1 MGLSDRWTFL
11 EMIVLD
17 TNVVSELMLEEPDAD
32 VVRWLDQQAPRSI
45 WTTSITV
52 FEVRF
57 GLARMNSGA
66 RKHRLSTQFD
76 NLLNEDIRGRVFH
89 FDTLAAERTAAL
101 MAELESVGRGIELRD
116 GMICGIALV
125 RQADVATHNV
135 RHFAATPVS
144 IVNPWSANVA

>member
-1 MGLSDRWTFL
+1 M
-11 EMIVLD
+11 LD
-17 TNVVSELMLEEPDAD
+17 EPDAD
-32 VVRWLDQQAPRSI
+32 VVRWLDQQPLRSI

-57 GLARMNSGA
+57 GLARMDASA
-66 RKHRLSTQFD
+66 KKRRLSTLFD
-76 NLLNEDIRGRVFH
+76 TLLNEDIRGRVFD

-101 MAELESVGRGIELRD
+101 MAELQDAGRSIDLRD

-125 RQADVATHNV
+125 RRADVATRNV

-144 IVNPWSANVA
+144 TINPWSAHVS

>member
-1 MGLSDRWTFL
+1 
-11 EMIVLD
+11 MIVLD
-17 TNVVSELMLEEPDAD
+17 TNVISALMLDAPDAD
-32 VVRWLDQQAPRSI
+32 VVQWLDQQPPRSI

-57 GLARMNSGA
+57 GLARMDAGA
-66 RKHRLSTQFD
+66 KKRRLSTLFD
-76 NLLNEDIRGRVFH
+76 ALLNEDIRGRVFD

-101 MAELESVGRGIELRD
+101 MAELQDAGRSIDLRD

-125 RQADVATHNV
+125 RRADVATRNV

-144 IVNPWSANVA
+144 TINPWSAHVS

>member
-1 MGLSDRWTFL
+1 
-11 EMIVLD
+11 MIVLD

-76 NLLNEDIRGRVFH
+76 NVLNEDIRGRVF
-89 FDTLAAERTAAL
+89 TSTPWPQNA
-101 MAELESVGRGIELRD
+101 
-116 GMICGIALV
+116 
-125 RQADVATHNV
+125 Q
-135 RHFAATPVS
+135 RH
-144 IVNPWSANVA
+144 